1 LKQGSVAVPK
11 EREHQGDA
19 VASLTLYGLTRCD
32 TCVKARRLLEQ
43 RGIDHQFVDYRDN
56 PPSAATLREWA
67 GQLGGWEKLVNRA
80 STTWRTLP
88 ESRKT
93 PGDDAA
99 WTALIAEFPTLV
111 RRPVA
116 VSADG
121 VASVGLPA
129 LERRIA

>member
-1 LKQGSVAVPK
+1 MAP
-11 EREHQGDA
+11 
-19 VASLTLYGLTRCD
+19 LTLYGLARCD

-56 PPSAATLREWA
+56 PPSAATLCVWA
-67 GQLGGWEKLVNRA
+67 GQVGGWEKLVNRA
-80 STTWRTLP
+80 STTWRGLP
-88 ESRKT
+88 DSSKA
-93 PGDDAA
+93 PADDAA
-99 WTALIAEFPTLV
+99 WTALIAAFPALV